1 MWGDL
6 PDGHGGKQVTERR
19 VYPLFKKYSAF
30 ADEAGQEW
38 RAFSGVA
45 CTILQMTNR
54 TFKSGES
61 REQPS
66 LLPARI
72 EDYVGPDNPVR
83 AIDSFVCA
91 LDLAKLGFKHA
102 DRGSG
107 VGQPPYDPSDLLK
120 LYLYGYI
127 NRIRSSRQLEREAGR
142 NLELIW
148 LLKNLKPGYRTIAN
162 FRKENWAA
170 LKAANRGFVLLL
182 RELGL
187 VGGTLVAVDG
197 ALFHG
202 NASKDSIF
210 TRRKLAKQI
219 AKLDQEIEAY
229 GKSLDA
235 NDAAEARQR
244 TDGSGD
250 GNNGGGG
257 DVGDKMKELMAR
269 RERAQ
274 ADLEELE
281 TGDKGQVSKTDSDA
295 RLLSKGDQTIAGYN
309 VQSVVDDKHKLIVAS
324 EVVNRSDAGHLHE
337 MAKAAKEILEAETL
351 QILADAGYY
360 NSEDLKACEDDGI
373 KAYVPPHEGN
383 GKLEKQGRFVRKD
396 FSYDATT
403 NTCRCPAGQLLH
415 PTKKPWTNT
424 SGRIELRYLGSK
436 ATCGP
441 CPLKASCLSSK
452 AKYRSI
458 FRWEHEGVL
467 DRHRQRMARKD
478 AGELMRRRSAI
489 VEHPFGTLKCRAGY
503 QHFLVR
509 GFDKV
514 RGEWSLMA
522 LCYNFTRVL
531 NILGLDRFVAYLAD
545 KVRAALKGLPATALR
560 SIPPVLQPFRVNI
573 ALWLAIA
580 PFRAIPAS

>member
-1 MWGDL
+1 
-6 PDGHGGKQVTERR
+6 
-19 VYPLFKKYSAF
+19 
-30 ADEAGQEW
+30 
-38 RAFSGVA
+38 
-45 CTILQMTNR
+45 MTNR
-54 TFKSGES
+54 AFKSGES

-66 LLPARI
+66 LFPPRI

-91 LDLAKLGFKHA
+91 LDLAKLGFRHA
-102 DRGSG
+102 DRRTG

-127 NRIRSSRQLEREAGR
+127 NQIRSSRRLQREACR

-148 LLKNLKPGYRTIAN
+148 LLKNLKPCYRTIAN

-170 LKAANRGFVLLL
+170 LKAANRSFVLLL

-210 TRRKLAKQI
+210 TRGKLVKQI

-235 NDAAEARQR
+235 NDAAEAKQPAG
-244 TDGSGD
+244 GSGD
-250 GNNGGGG
+250 GNKGGGG

-269 RERAQ
+269 RERAL
-274 ADLEELE
+274 ADLKDLE

-309 VQSVVDDKHKLIVAS
+309 VQSVVDDKQKLIVAS

-351 QILADAGYY
+351 QILADTAYY

-373 KAYVPPHEGN
+373 KAYVPLHEGN

-396 FSYDATT
+396 FSYDAAT
-403 NTCRCPAGQLLH
+403 NTYRCPAGQLLH

-424 SGRIELRYLGSK
+424 SGRIEIRYLGSK
-436 ATCGP
+436 ASCGG
-441 CPLKASCLSSK
+441 CPLKASCLSPE

-458 FRWEHEGVL
+458 SRWEHEDVL
-467 DRHRQRMARKD
+467 DRHRQRMASED

-531 NILGLDRFVAYLAD
+531 NILGFDRFVAYMVEKACVARERGLAF
-545 KVRAALKGLPATALR
+545 ALR
-560 SIPPVLQPFRVNI
+560 AIPLVLQTLQANI
-573 ALWLAIA
+573 ALWLAVVTLRTTPA
-580 PFRAIPAS
+580 P

>member
-1 MWGDL
+1 
-6 PDGHGGKQVTERR
+6 
-19 VYPLFKKYSAF
+19 
-30 ADEAGQEW
+30 
-38 RAFSGVA
+38 
-45 CTILQMTNR
+45 MTNR

-66 LLPARI
+66 LFPARI

-91 LDLAKLGFKHA
+91 LDLAKLGFRHA
-102 DRGSG
+102 DRRTG

-127 NRIRSSRQLEREAGR
+127 NQVRSSRRLEREACR

-170 LKAANRGFVLLL
+170 LKAANRSFVLLL

-210 TRRKLAKQI
+210 TRGKLAKQI
-219 AKLDQEIEAY
+219 AKLDREIEAY

-235 NDAAEARQR
+235 NDIAEAKQPAG
-244 TDGSGD
+244 GSGD
-250 GNNGGGG
+250 GHEGGG

-269 RERAQ
+269 RKRAQ
-274 ADLEELE
+274 ADLKELE

-351 QILADAGYY
+351 QVLADTAYY
-360 NSEDLKACEDDGI
+360 NSGDLKACEDDGI
-373 KAYVPPHEGN
+373 KTYVPVHEGN

-396 FSYDATT
+396 FSYDAATDAY
-403 NTCRCPAGQLLH
+403 RCPAGQLLH
-415 PTKKPWTNT
+415 PTKKLWTNP
-424 SGRIELRYLGSK
+424 SGRIERRYLGSK
-436 ATCGP
+436 ATCGG

-458 FRWEHEGVL
+458 FRWEHEDVL
-467 DRHRQRMARKD
+467 DRHRQRMASD
-478 AGELMRRRSAI
+478 GAAELMRRRSSI
-489 VEHPFGTLKCRAGY
+489 VEHPFGTIKCRAGY

-522 LCYNFTRVL
+522 LCYNLTRAL
-531 NILGLDRFVAYLAD
+531 NILGFARFTAYLAE
-545 KVRAALKGLPATALR
+545 KARVARNGFLVTLAAALR
-560 SIPPVLQPFRVNI
+560 SIQLVMRRFAINI
-573 ALWLAIA
+573 ALWLEVA
-580 PFRAIPAS
+580 PRRAIPAS

>member
-1 MWGDL
+1 M
-6 PDGHGGKQVTERR
+6 
-19 VYPLFKKYSAF
+19 
-30 ADEAGQEW
+30 
-38 RAFSGVA
+38 
-45 CTILQMTNR
+45 
-54 TFKSGES
+54 FKSGES

-66 LLPARI
+66 LFPPRI

-83 AIDSFVCA
+83 AIDSFVDA
-91 LDLAKLGFKHA
+91 LDLAKFGFRHA
-102 DRGSG
+102 DRRVG

-127 NRIRSSRQLEREAGR
+127 NQIRSSRRLEREACR

-148 LLKNLKPGYRTIAN
+148 LLKKLKPGYRTIAS
-162 FRKENWAA
+162 FRKENWVA

-210 TRRKLAKQI
+210 TQRKLAKQI
-219 AKLDQEIEAY
+219 AKLDQEIEDY

-235 NDAAEARQR
+235 NDATEAKQR
-244 TDGSGD
+244 ADGSGD
-250 GNNGGGG
+250 GNKGGG

-269 RERAQ
+269 RERARTDLK
-274 ADLEELE
+274 DLES
-281 TGDKGQVSKTDSDA
+281 GDKGQVSKTDSDA
-295 RLLSKGDQTIAGYN
+295 RLLSKGDQTVAGYN

-351 QILADAGYY
+351 QILADTAYY

-373 KAYVPPHEGN
+373 VVYVPPHEGN
-383 GKLEKQGRFVRKD
+383 GLIEKQGRFARKD
-396 FSYDATT
+396 FSYDAAT
-403 NTCRCPAGQLLH
+403 NTYRCPAGQLLH
-415 PTKKPWTNT
+415 PTKTPWANT

-436 ATCGP
+436 ATCGA
-441 CPLKASCLSSK
+441 CLLKAACLSSK
-452 AKYRSI
+452 ADRRSI
-458 FRWEHEGVL
+458 SRWVHEDVL
-467 DRHRQRMARKD
+467 DRLRQRMASEG

-522 LCYNFTRVL
+522 LCYNLTRVL
-531 NILGLDRFVAYLAD
+531 NILGFDRFVAYMAEKACVACKSGLAS
-545 KVRAALKGLPATALR
+545 ALR
-560 SIPPVLQPFRVNI
+560 SIALVLQTFRTNI
-573 ALWLAIA
+573 ALWLEVATL
-580 PFRAIPAS
+580 RATPAS